1 MTTPPLKPSKFNIL
15 LIAIKA
21 ISGIAGGAMILT
33 ENHPYISLAILALGA
48 AANEVQA
55 YIKTYTGK

>member
-1 MTTPPLKPSKFNIL
+1 MTIPPKPSKLNII

-21 ISGIAGGAMILT
+21 VSGVAGGAMILT
-33 ENHPYISLAILALGA
+33 ENHPFISLGILALGA

-55 YIKTYTGK
+55 YIKSYTSK